1 MSELM
6 IIHIVIKTTLY
17 FKNYKFVQAFWG
29 TPQNCMKAILAH
41 AFALFSG
48 CRAPLNK
55 NSTLFYAESHGA

>member
-1 MSELM
+1 M
-6 IIHIVIKTTLY
+6 ITSYHLS
-17 FKNYKFVQAFWG
+17 NYEFVKEFWG

-55 NSTLFYAESHGA
+55 NST